1 MMQERIKQ
9 SEQKI
14 KQLYED
20 LQKQLLFV
28 SLTEKPT
35 KAMKDKLNRFGTL
48 LEAELCELS
57 CIYSILSMIYDEM
70 ITSGNLD
77 IRLKA
82 QNMRSYFPTV
92 ELNQSLDLSVR
103 KLIRK
108 NKGNTILD

>member
-35 KAMKDKLNRFGTL
+35 KAMKDKLNRFG
-48 LEAELCELS
+48 
-57 CIYSILSMIYDEM
+57 
-70 ITSGNLD
+70 
-77 IRLKA
+77 
-82 QNMRSYFPTV
+82 
-92 ELNQSLDLSVR
+92 
-103 KLIRK
+103 
-108 NKGNTILD
+108 